1 MAATGAAYATV
12 LAQSTSVI
20 LSLIL
25 IKRRGVPFEFSR
37 KSIKFHKT

>member
-12 LAQSTSVI
+12 LAQAISVI

-25 IKRRGVPFEFSR
+25 IKEMVFLLSFLE
-37 KSIKFHKT
+37 KV